1 MATSTSNSAS
11 PESKKTK
18 KAVSKRPA
26 ATGRALAAKKAKTA
40 KSVTNLAIATEL
52 APAVAIAL
60 LDKTE
65 QSPGDPPPALDVVRV
80 WEVDGGQVSASCRGT
95 SIGLIYATASD
106 GWTVETR
113 SAGPEEIEIKLSRN
127 ESETAVRARCVA
139 GVPTLTATEDESHG
153 GDDDG

>member
-40 KSVTNLAIATEL
+40 KSVTNLAIATDL

-65 QSPGDPPPALDVVRV
+65 QAPGDPPPALDV
-80 WEVDGGQVSASCRGT
+80 
-95 SIGLIYATASD
+95 L
-106 GWTVETR
+106 
-113 SAGPEEIEIKLSRN
+113 
-127 ESETAVRARCVA
+127 VA
-139 GVPTLTATEDESHG
+139 GAVASKVEGNVRMQLMFDNGAVLPVEMSAEAGAALSKGLLQELPKKAEPKK
-153 GDDDG
+153 